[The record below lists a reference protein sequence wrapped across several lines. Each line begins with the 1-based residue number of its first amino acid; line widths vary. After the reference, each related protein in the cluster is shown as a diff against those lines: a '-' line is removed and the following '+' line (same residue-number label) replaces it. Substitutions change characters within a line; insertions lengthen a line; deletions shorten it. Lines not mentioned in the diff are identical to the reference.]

1 MVKAVFFDID
11 GTLVSFKTHEVP
23 LSAVECLKA
32 LRAKGIKTFVS
43 TGRMLGSINN
53 LGDLQFDGYITLNGG
68 YCYIGQ
74 EKVIYKHPIAPEDI
88 SALHEY
94 MGKHPFPC
102 SFVTERGIFMNFT
115 NEAADEVFAML
126 NFPKPPICS
135 LEDLKDDTFYQLIA
149 FFPSGREQEIMALMP
164 HCDATSWT
172 PAFADVVPKGSSKA
186 IGMDKIIE
194 YYGISLEETVAFG
207 DGGNDIPMLSH
218 AGIGVAMGNAS
229 DTVKQS
235 ADFVT
240 TSVDEDGIFN
250 ALKHLNV
257 L

>member
-23 LSAVECLKA
+23 LSTVECLKA

-68 YCYIGQ
+68 YCYIGK
-74 EKVIYKHPIAPEDI
+74 EKVIYKHPIAQEDI
-88 SALHEY
+88 LALHEY

-126 NFPKPPICS
+126 NFPKPPIFS
-135 LEDLKDDTFYQLIA
+135 
-149 FFPSGREQEIMALMP
+149 PREENRRLW
-164 HCDATSWT
+164 H
-172 PAFADVVPKGSSKA
+172 
-186 IGMDKIIE
+186 
-194 YYGISLEETVAFG
+194 
-207 DGGNDIPMLSH
+207 
-218 AGIGVAMGNAS
+218 
-229 DTVKQS
+229 
-235 ADFVT
+235 
-240 TSVDEDGIFN
+240 
-250 ALKHLNV
+250 
-257 L
+257 